1 MGDYPTRLY
10 YAHRH
15 NTTYDPMKL
24 TKHIGSLFIISGD
37 TIEVKINTPI
47 TITEFVEQREP
58 LPQYQAI
65 VDFDDLDALI
75 EQLLAARKKG
85 NI

>member
-1 MGDYPTRLY
+1 
-10 YAHRH
+10 
-15 NTTYDPMKL
+15 MKL
-24 TKHIGSLFIISGD
+24 TKHIGSLFIVGD
-37 TIEVKINTPI
+37 DTSETKINTPI

-75 EQLLAARKKG
+75 EQLLAARSQIQKVS
-85 NI
+85 NS

>member
-1 MGDYPTRLY
+1 
-10 YAHRH
+10 
-15 NTTYDPMKL
+15 MKL

-37 TIEVKINTPI
+37 TTEVKINTPI
-47 TITEFVEQREP
+47 TITELVEQREP

-65 VDFDDLDALI
+65 VGAEDLDSLI